1 MTISLDKYN
10 FSEADRSLFV
20 ESINDILRALST
32 EHTLDFPKKLA
43 SLLVFNGFLMWRF
56 FTCMDADLPV
66 AKTMGLS
73 CDISS
78 LALRIV
84 QEHGLEKLKAYL
96 EGFNDYIARQV

>member
-1 MTISLDKYN
+1 MTISIDKYN

-32 EHTLDFPKKLA
+32 EHTLDFPKRLA
-43 SLLVFNGFLMWRF
+43 SLLVYNGFLMWRF
-56 FTCMDADLPV
+56 FTCMDANLPV
-66 AKTMGLS
+66 EKTMELS

-84 QEHGLEKLKAYL
+84 QEHGLEKLKAHL
-96 EGFNDYIARQV
+96 ETFKE